1 MQGIGGAMMVPVGRI
16 VIVRTV
22 PREDLVTALNYLT
35 IPALLGPL
43 VGPPLGG
50 FITTYVNWRWIFFIN
65 VPISV
70 LGIFLGL
77 HFMDNIREETV
88 PPLDT
93 SGFVLSAGGLSM
105 LMFGLSTI
113 NERVI
118 SRPLAVA
125 CTVVGAAVTY
135 LYFRLAQRKQ
145 APLLDFGLFKVKTFW
160 VGVGGGSLFRI
171 GIGAIAF
178 VLPLMFQ
185 LGFGLSPLQ
194 SGMLTCAS
202 AVGAMFMK
210 TILKVFLRRYGF
222 RSVLISN
229 VFLASGT
236 VACMGLFTART
247 PHWLISVVL
256 LIGGCFRALQFTSLN
271 AITYADIP
279 ANEVSQATS
288 VFATVQQ
295 LSLGMGVT
303 VGAFAIQAS
312 SFLQG
317 HKTIVASDFWPAF
330 LTLGIIAVSSAY
342 CMFSLSPEA
351 GADMAGYRPRRKA
364 LEH

>member
-1 MQGIGGAMMVPVGRI
+1 
-16 VIVRTV
+16 
-22 PREDLVTALNYLT
+22 
-35 IPALLGPL
+35 LLGPL

-65 VPISV
+65 IPISV

-77 HFMDNIREETV
+77 HFMDNIREATV

-93 SGFVLSAGGLSM
+93 SGLVLSASGLSM

-118 SRPLAVA
+118 SHEFAFA
-125 CTVVGAAVTY
+125 CIVIGSAVTF
-135 LYFRLAQRKQ
+135 LYFRLARHKTS
-145 APLLDFGLFKVKTFW
+145 PLLDFDLFKVKTFW

-210 TILKVFLRRYGF
+210 SILKIFLRRYGF

-229 VFLASGT
+229 VFLASAT
-236 VACMGLFTART
+236 VACMGLFTAKT
-247 PHWLISVVL
+247 PHWLIYLVL

-271 AITYADIP
+271 AITYADIS
-279 ANEVSQATS
+279 EHDVSQATS

-295 LSLGMGVT
+295 LSLGLGVT
-303 VGAFAIQAS
+303 VGAFAVQAS

-317 HKTIVASDFWPAF
+317 HRTIVAGDFWPAF
-330 LTLGIIAVSSAY
+330 LVLGIIAASSAY
-342 CMFSLSPEA
+342 CMFSLSPDA
-351 GADMAGYRPRRKA
+351 GADMAGYRPRA
-364 LEH
+364 GGVGSQES